1 MGKCEEQNQL
11 RTKKKKKQNERIQ
24 HTITT
29 IKCVHVAAVA
39 AVDDDDG
46 NGAAVRHKS
55 SRHFPLSRDDA
66 RALVNKPHW
75 SCAEREIVFYFTPKL
90 VSTAPNRTTG
100 TKARGE
106 SIYLNSRAHIYVW
119 MLAAMCSD
127 SQVCI
132 IYVECYRAHSAQPQ
146 SFSMATTAALQQP
159 QQRLTLQKDINL
171 HTIHN
176 RTRCRLT

>member
-1 MGKCEEQNQL
+1 MGKCEEQNQF
-11 RTKKKKKQNERIQ
+11 RTKKKKKENERIQ

-90 VSTAPNRTTG
+90 VSTAPHRTEPREPKPEASRSIRIPVRTFMCECWLRCVPIHKYALFMSNVTG
-100 TKARGE
+100 RIRH
-106 SIYLNSRAHIYVW
+106 SRNPFQWQRRQHCNSR
-119 MLAAMCSD
+119 SND
-127 SQVCI
+127 
-132 IYVECYRAHSAQPQ
+132 
-146 SFSMATTAALQQP
+146 
-159 QQRLTLQKDINL
+159 
-171 HTIHN
+171 
-176 RTRCRLT
+176 